1 MATFIIRPHLLHV
14 QCWSAVALDDHQIC
28 RQSTSAG
35 RGYTFFQSGLL
46 ASQWM
51 KLMLKRHVII
61 YLFAHAVPAVIGF
74 AGLIAYTHLVNPAQY
89 GIYVVGQSAAAVVSM
104 ALFGWIRLSVS
115 RYQAEDATVDV
126 RGAVLIGYVI
136 TIAAAGTGT
145 LLLLHYRP
153 SWIDNGQILII
164 LFTAVCLSAFE
175 LSQEFRRATFE
186 AKNFAF
192 VSIIRSFI
200 GVGLGMAA
208 VFAGWGGRGLLLA
221 LGSSFLL
228 GTVLFA
234 VRTWA
239 RPIEPGQIALMRRFV
254 QYGMPLALSGI
265 IFAIYAAIDRL
276 AVAYLIGQDA
286 AGQYGVA
293 SDLSRQMI
301 GILAASVG
309 AAVSPIAF
317 RTMTTHG
324 ADATSEHMVDSFE
337 LLLVIIGPVT
347 IWLAICGPGFANAVM
362 GRQFSTSVSLLL
374 PILAFA
380 RFFGAI
386 TNYYVHVSFQLAER
400 TSLQLV
406 NAAFMLCLYLVIMV
420 LFVRLWGLPGAAA
433 AALVSELCGL
443 LFGLW
448 LTQKGFRFD
457 LGTHRTGQIAI
468 SLASMALASY
478 GAMQM
483 SHSPS
488 ENLIYATVLGGLV
501 YLTALLLF
509 DVAEI
514 RGVIAARLL
523 PIVLGFSR
531 LRR

>member
-1 MATFIIRPHLLHV
+1 
-14 QCWSAVALDDHQIC
+14 
-28 RQSTSAG
+28 
-35 RGYTFFQSGLL
+35 
-46 ASQWM
+46 
-51 KLMLKRHVII
+51 MLKRHVLI

-74 AGLIAYTHLVNPAQY
+74 AGLIAYTHLVSPAQY
-89 GIYVVGQSAAAVVSM
+89 GIYVIGQSTAAVISM

-126 RGAVLIGYVI
+126 RGAVLIGYGV
-136 TIAAAGTGT
+136 TVATATAVT
-145 LLLLHYRP
+145 LLIFDSGA
-153 SWIDNGQILII
+153 SWIDRGQILTI
-164 LFTAVCLSAFE
+164 LFTAVCLSVFE

-186 AKNFAF
+186 PKMFTV
-192 VSIIRSFI
+192 VSIIRSVI
-200 GVGLGMAA
+200 GLTLGMAA
-208 VFAGWGGRGLLLA
+208 VLIGWGGRGLLLA
-221 LGSSFLL
+221 LGSSCLL

-234 VRTWA
+234 ARTWL
-239 RPIEPGQIALMRRFV
+239 RPIGPGQLALMRRFV

-265 IFAIYAAIDRL
+265 VFAVYAAIDRL

-301 GILAASVG
+301 GILGASVG

-317 RTMTTHG
+317 RTMTTRG
-324 ADATSEHMVDSFE
+324 AGATSEHMVDSFE
-337 LLLVIIGPVT
+337 LLLVIVGPVT
-347 IWLAICGPGFANAVM
+347 IWLAICGPVFANVVM
-362 GRQFSTSVSLLL
+362 GRQFAASVSVLL
-374 PILAFA
+374 PILACA

-406 NAAFMLCLYLVIMV
+406 NAVVMLCLYLAFMV

-457 LGTHRTGQIAI
+457 LAMHKSGQIAVA
-468 SLASMALASY
+468 LGSMALASY
-478 GAMQM
+478 VAMHV
-483 SHSPS
+483 SHSPL
-488 ENLIYATVLGGLV
+488 ENLIYATVVGGLV

-509 DVAEI
+509 DIAEI
-514 RGVIAARLL
+514 RGVIAAWLS
-523 PIVLGFSR
+523 PILTVGLSR